1 MDGVIKYSKNGFT
14 LIELLVVV
22 AIIGILAAVGVVAYN
37 GYTSSAK
44 KSAATAN
51 HKNVVKYITSEVMKC
66 STGATTAMNN
76 ELDCSKQGLN
86 NWKDFVAKAVE
97 RSLSDFKN
105 PYDASETAVT
115 HGGGITSDVHVG
127 YNRML
132 SPGLKIQVMTC
143 VKTPCS
149 GNRCQMPNHLCSDD
163 IILD

>member
-1 MDGVIKYSKNGFT
+1 MRNKAFT

-66 STGATTAMNN
+66 STGEATAMNN

-86 NWKDFVAKAVE
+86 DWKDYVAKAVE
-97 RSLSDFKN
+97 RSLSGFKN
-105 PYDASETAVT
+105 PYDISKSAVT

-127 YNRML
+127 FNRML
-132 SPGLKIQVMTC
+132 SPGLKIEVMTC
-143 VKTPCS
+143 IKTPCS
-149 GNRCQMPNHLCSDD
+149 GTRCEEDNHLCSGD

>member
-1 MDGVIKYSKNGFT
+1 MRNKAFT

-37 GYTSSAK
+37 GYTSTAK

-51 HKNVVKYITSEVMKC
+51 HKNVVKYITTEVMKC

-97 RSLSDFKN
+97 KSLSGFKN
-105 PYDASETAVT
+105 PYFPLEQAVT
-115 HGGGITSDVHVG
+115 HGGGITMDVHVG

-132 SPGLKIQVMTC
+132 SPGLKIEVMTC
-143 VKTPCS
+143 VITS
-149 GNRCQMPNHLCSDD
+149 HNFNF
-163 IILD
+163 

>member
-1 MDGVIKYSKNGFT
+1 MKKKAFT

-37 GYTSSAK
+37 GYTASAK

-51 HKNVVKYITSEVMKC
+51 HKNVVKYIINEVMKC
-66 STGATTAMNN
+66 STGASEAMDGK
-76 ELDCSKQGLN
+76 LDCTKQGLN
-86 NWKDFVAKAVE
+86 NWKDYVAKAVE
-97 RSLSDFKN
+97 KSLSELKN
-105 PYDASETAVT
+105 PYDTSESAVT

-149 GNRCQMPNHLCSDD
+149 GTKCQIPNHVCSDD

>member
-1 MDGVIKYSKNGFT
+1 MKHNGFT

-22 AIIGILAAVGVVAYN
+22 AIIGILAAVAVVAYN

-44 KSAATAN
+44 KSAAAAN
-51 HKNVVKYITSEVMKC
+51 HKNAVKYIINEVMKC
-66 STGATTAMNN
+66 STGAATAMDN

-97 RSLSDFKN
+97 RSLSGFKN
-105 PYDASETAVT
+105 PYDTSETAVT

-132 SPGLKIQVMTC
+132 SPGLKIEVMTC

-149 GNRCQMPNHLCSDD
+149 GTRCQMPNHLCSDD

>member
-1 MDGVIKYSKNGFT
+1 MNRKAFT

-37 GYTSSAK
+37 GYTASAK
-44 KSAATAN
+44 KSASIAN

-66 STGATTAMNN
+66 STGASKAMDN
-76 ELDCSKQGLN
+76 ELDCSNQGLN

-97 RSLSDFKN
+97 KSLSDFKN
-105 PYDASETAVT
+105 PYNTSESAVT
-115 HGGGITSDVHVG
+115 HGGGITNDVHVG

-143 VKTPCS
+143 VKTPCT
-149 GNRCQMPNHLCSDD
+149 GTRCQMPNHLCSND

>member
-1 MDGVIKYSKNGFT
+1 MKRNGFT

-37 GYTSSAK
+37 GYTASAK

-51 HKNVVKYITSEVMKC
+51 HKNVVKYIINEVMKC

-76 ELDCSKQGLN
+76 NLDCSKQGEQT
-86 NWKDFVAKAVE
+86 WKDFVAKAVE
-97 RSLSDFKN
+97 KSLVDFKN
-105 PYDASETAVT
+105 PYKSSETAVT
-115 HGGGITSDVHVG
+115 HGGGITNDVHVG

-132 SPGLKIQVMTC
+132 SPGIKIQVMTC

-149 GNRCQMPNHLCSDD
+149 GTRCQMPNHLCSDD

>member
-1 MDGVIKYSKNGFT
+1 MKKNKGFT

-51 HKNVVKYITSEVMKC
+51 HKNVVKYIINEVMKC
-66 STGATTAMNN
+66 STGSTEAMDGN
-76 ELDCSKQGLN
+76 LDCSKQGLN

-97 RSLSDFKN
+97 QSLSGFKN
-105 PYDASETAVT
+105 PYDTSKSAVT
-115 HGGGITSDVHVG
+115 HGGGITNDVHVG

-143 VKTPCS
+143 IKTPCS
-149 GNRCQMPNHLCSDD
+149 GTRCQIPNHLCSDD

>member
-1 MDGVIKYSKNGFT
+1 MRNKAFT

-51 HKNVVKYITSEVMKC
+51 HKNVVKYITTEVMKC

-86 NWKDFVAKAVE
+86 DWKDFVAKAVE
-97 RSLSDFKN
+97 RSLSGFKN
-105 PYDASETAVT
+105 PYFPSELAVT
-115 HGGGITSDVHVG
+115 HGGGIVIDRHVG

-132 SPGLKIQVMTC
+132 SPGLAIEVMTC

-149 GNRCQMPNHLCSDD
+149 GTRCQGDNHLCSGD

>member
-1 MDGVIKYSKNGFT
+1 MNRKAFT

-37 GYTSSAK
+37 GYTSAAK
-44 KSAATAN
+44 KSATTAN
-51 HKNVVKYITSEVMKC
+51 HKNVVKYIINEVMKC
-66 STGATTAMNN
+66 STGASKAMNN
-76 ELDCSKQGLN
+76 ELDCTKQGLN

-97 RSLSDFKN
+97 RSLADFKN
-105 PYDASETAVT
+105 PYDTSESAVT

-149 GNRCQMPNHLCSDD
+149 GNRCQAPNHLCSDD

>member
-1 MDGVIKYSKNGFT
+1 MNHKAFT

-37 GYTSSAK
+37 GYTNSAK
-44 KSAATAN
+44 KSASIAN

-66 STGATTAMNN
+66 STGASKAMDN
-76 ELDCSKQGLN
+76 ELDCSNQGLN

-97 RSLSDFKN
+97 RSLSNFKN
-105 PYDASETAVT
+105 PYDTSKSAVT
-115 HGGGITSDVHVG
+115 HGGGITSNVHVG

-143 VKTPCS
+143 VKTPCT
-149 GNRCQMPNHLCSDD
+149 GTRCQMPNHLCSND

>member
-1 MDGVIKYSKNGFT
+1 MLLNKNGFT

-37 GYTSSAK
+37 GYTSAAK
-44 KSAATAN
+44 KSATTAN
-51 HKNVVKYITSEVMKC
+51 HKNVVKYIINEVMKC
-66 STGATTAMNN
+66 STGASKAMNN
-76 ELDCSKQGLN
+76 ELDCTKQGLN

-97 RSLSDFKN
+97 RSLADFKN
-105 PYDASETAVT
+105 PYDVSEPALT
-115 HGGGITSDVHVG
+115 HGGSITSDVHVG

-143 VKTPCS
+143 VNTPCS
-149 GNRCQMPNHLCSDD
+149 GNRCQVPNHLCSDD

>member
-1 MDGVIKYSKNGFT
+1 MGNKAFT

-51 HKNVVKYITSEVMKC
+51 HKNVVKYITTEVMKC

-97 RSLSDFKN
+97 KSLSGFKN
-105 PYDASETAVT
+105 PYFPLEPAVT
-115 HGGGITSDVHVG
+115 HGGGITNDKFVG

-132 SPGLKIQVMTC
+132 SPGLKIEVMTC
-143 VKTPCS
+143 VQTPCS
-149 GNRCQMPNHLCSDD
+149 GTRCEEDNHLCSGD

>member
-1 MDGVIKYSKNGFT
+1 MKHKAFT

-37 GYTSSAK
+37 GYTSAAK
-44 KSAATAN
+44 KSATTAN
-51 HKNVVKYITSEVMKC
+51 HKNVVKYIINEVMKC
-66 STGATTAMNN
+66 STGASKAMNN
-76 ELDCSKQGLN
+76 ELDCTKQGLN

-97 RSLSDFKN
+97 RSLADFKN
-105 PYDASETAVT
+105 PYDTSESAVT

-149 GNRCQMPNHLCSDD
+149 GNRCQAPNHLCSDD

>member
-1 MDGVIKYSKNGFT
+1 MKRNGFT

-51 HKNVVKYITSEVMKC
+51 HKNVVKYIINEVMKC

-76 ELDCSKQGLN
+76 NLDCSKQGVQT
-86 NWKDFVAKAVE
+86 WKDFVAKAVE
-97 RSLSDFKN
+97 KSLVDFKN
-105 PYDASETAVT
+105 PYKSSEAAVT
-115 HGGGITSDVHVG
+115 HGGGITNDIHVG

-132 SPGLKIQVMTC
+132 SPGIKIQVMTC

-149 GNRCQMPNHLCSDD
+149 GTRCQMPNHLCSDD